1 MYVRLASRLGTVAM
15 VAAAPAAATM
25 PRPSPP
31 FFSVS
36 NSMRRSLYV
45 ASRIA
50 PYLRTT
56 LSISLVNPAQDTSRQ
71 SLRSLYLPQRLRVVE
86 RLTTCQAA
94 ESKQAEVALR
104 KGVLF
109 EFTKES
115 GKSLLAV
122 VQKAEGKKTWIAMD
136 QFGNLHSVKPQQVTY
151 VVPSEEDFRPADIAS
166 FIEKSE
172 NLEDASLL
180 EFAWEELQES
190 NKDLNIAELAKMLY
204 GDGALQCYTAHRL
217 LASQQV
223 FFRCKQ
229 KGPPRVYEPRT
240 SSQVNDL
247 QQRQMVEEA
256 ARQEVLSYVREVRLA
271 CEQPLDAKPPPSFW
285 ESNEKLHM
293 FTESLKS
300 YALELCRQPLQK
312 KGAEEVLETLGL
324 SKKPGVAVDLLIKI
338 GVFPVHVNLELL
350 RSDIPVQFST
360 NILLSA
366 DQIQQS
372 PCPDANQQDRVDLTH
387 LKVYTIDSDDAEEID
402 DGLSAVRLPDGRTKV
417 WIHVADPTRWVPS
430 AHPLDKEAKRRSTSI
445 YLPTGTIPM
454 FPMDLA
460 GGSMSLRQG
469 YDCCAVSVSVIFHL
483 DGSLAE
489 SEVVCSTIR
498 PTYRLSYDNA
508 TELLSMNLKEEG
520 DLHMLAEVANLRREW
535 RKGQGAIDVSIPEPC
550 IKVTNPHLPVPSIDL
565 SVTNLSS
572 PAVLL
577 VTEMMIVCGEAIAT
591 FGERNLVSLPY
602 RGQTP
607 REVPMEEVQT
617 IPEGPCRAIALRR
630 FLGRAGM
637 SFMKPMSHGG
647 LGIPGYVQFTSP
659 IRRYGDLLAHYQVK
673 AVLRGEKPLF
683 SSADVESVM
692 AVVNLQTREARKL
705 QTSSTRYWALEYL
718 RRQPR
723 GTCYHALIL
732 RFLKERE
739 PLVLVIELGI
749 QANAVIMTRAE
760 LGSEIT
766 VMVDFVQPRKDV
778 IIMREVLP
786 AYALSAL

>member
-71 SLRSLYLPQRLRVVE
+71 SLRGLYLPQRLRVVE

-240 SSQVNDL
+240 SSQV
-247 QQRQMVEEA
+247 
-256 ARQEVLSYVREVRLA
+256 S
-271 CEQPLDAKPPPSFW
+271 
-285 ESNEKLHM
+285 
-293 FTESLKS
+293 
-300 YALELCRQPLQK
+300 
-312 KGAEEVLETLGL
+312 
-324 SKKPGVAVDLLIKI
+324 
-338 GVFPVHVNLELL
+338 
-350 RSDIPVQFST
+350 
-360 NILLSA
+360 
-366 DQIQQS
+366 
-372 PCPDANQQDRVDLTH
+372 
-387 LKVYTIDSDDAEEID
+387 
-402 DGLSAVRLPDGRTKV
+402 
-417 WIHVADPTRWVPS
+417 
-430 AHPLDKEAKRRSTSI
+430 
-445 YLPTGTIPM
+445 
-454 FPMDLA
+454 
-460 GGSMSLRQG
+460 
-469 YDCCAVSVSVIFHL
+469 
-483 DGSLAE
+483 
-489 SEVVCSTIR
+489 
-498 PTYRLSYDNA
+498 
-508 TELLSMNLKEEG
+508 
-520 DLHMLAEVANLRREW
+520 
-535 RKGQGAIDVSIPEPC
+535 
-550 IKVTNPHLPVPSIDL
+550 
-565 SVTNLSS
+565 
-572 PAVLL
+572 
-577 VTEMMIVCGEAIAT
+577 
-591 FGERNLVSLPY
+591 
-602 RGQTP
+602 
-607 REVPMEEVQT
+607 
-617 IPEGPCRAIALRR
+617 
-630 FLGRAGM
+630 
-637 SFMKPMSHGG
+637 
-647 LGIPGYVQFTSP
+647 
-659 IRRYGDLLAHYQVK
+659 
-673 AVLRGEKPLF
+673 
-683 SSADVESVM
+683 
-692 AVVNLQTREARKL
+692 
-705 QTSSTRYWALEYL
+705 
-718 RRQPR
+718 
-723 GTCYHALIL
+723 
-732 RFLKERE
+732 
-739 PLVLVIELGI
+739 
-749 QANAVIMTRAE
+749 
-760 LGSEIT
+760 
-766 VMVDFVQPRKDV
+766 VDF
-778 IIMREVLP
+778 
-786 AYALSAL
+786 LSF